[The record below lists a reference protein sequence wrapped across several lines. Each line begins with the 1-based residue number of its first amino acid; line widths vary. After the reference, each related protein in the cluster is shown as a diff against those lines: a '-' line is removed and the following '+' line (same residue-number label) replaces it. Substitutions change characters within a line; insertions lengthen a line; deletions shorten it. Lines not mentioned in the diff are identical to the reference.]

1 MSGPVGGV
9 ATASP
14 LLVAGLLLAAGL
26 LGPGRRGAWP
36 RSPRRRR
43 RRGRS
48 RTAGPRAGPSVPE
61 LQAAA
66 RAEQVAALLRA
77 GVAPAT
83 AWALL
88 DAAPAGSVPSPVVA
102 PGASSGVAPGERVV
116 HVVRRLVA
124 TTGAP
129 AAEALD
135 ACAAGL
141 RADAAA
147 RAAVRTA
154 LAGARLSARTVSA
167 LPLLG
172 VVLGALLGARPWE
185 VLAASAAGRAS
196 AVAGLVLLVAGHRW
210 SARLVRRAAAA
221 GR

>member
-1 MSGPVGGV
+1 MSGPAGV

-14 LLVAGLLLAAGL
+14 FLVAGLLLAAGL
-26 LGPGRRGAWP
+26 LGSGRREARPGA
-36 RSPRRRR
+36 PRRRR
-43 RRGRS
+43 RRRGGPTPGGARS
-48 RTAGPRAGPSVPE
+48 APPAPD

-77 GVAPAT
+77 GVAPGT

-88 DAAPAGSVPSPVVA
+88 DASPAGAVA
-102 PGASSGVAPGERVV
+102 TDGASGERVV
-116 HVVRRLVA
+116 RVVRGLVA

-141 RADAAA
+141 RTDAAA

-167 LPLLG
+167 LPLVG
-172 VVLGALLGARPWE
+172 VGLGALLGARPWE
-185 VLAASAAGRAS
+185 VLATSPAGRAA
-196 AVAGLVLLVAGHRW
+196 AVVGLVLLLVGHRW

>member
-1 MSGPVGGV
+1 MSGSVGGV
-9 ATASP
+9 VTASP

-26 LGPGRRGAWP
+26 LGPGRRATRPG
-36 RSPRRRR
+36 SPRRRR
-43 RRGRS
+43 RRHGGR
-48 RTAGPRAGPSVPE
+48 TTGGARAAAPAPE

-88 DAAPAGSVPSPVVA
+88 DAAPAGSAPSPGVV
-102 PGASSGVAPGERVV
+102 PGERVV

-154 LAGARLSARTVSA
+154 LAGARTSARTVSA

-185 VLAASAAGRAS
+185 VLATSPAGRAS

>member
-1 MSGPVGGV
+1 M
-9 ATASP
+9 
-14 LLVAGLLLAAGL
+14 
-26 LGPGRRGAWP
+26 
-36 RSPRRRR
+36 
-43 RRGRS
+43 
-48 RTAGPRAGPSVPE
+48 
-61 LQAAA
+61 
-66 RAEQVAALLRA
+66 AALLRA

-88 DAAPAGSVPSPVVA
+88 DAAPAGSTPSPVVA
-102 PGASSGVAPGERVV
+102 PAPVP
-116 HVVRRLVA
+116 RRA
-124 TTGAP
+124 RRAGRPRREAAGRDDGAP

-185 VLAASAAGRAS
+185 VLATSAAGRAS